1 VLLHHAAWKG
11 VQYSTDPLSWFHVG
25 SAGIDL
31 FFIISGFIMCFAT
44 ENKHQQKGS
53 FRKFIKNRVLRIIP
67 LYLILTTVALIVYI
81 IYPEKVNSTGGKT
94 SIIDSYFLIPTESY
108 YASKAVEGL
117 SKSTPKIALLLSEVA
132 LEFHVRDTQF
142 IRDRLI
148 PIALSMADKRELDEH
163 SKELFEKAART
174 INKIQSKTLDSISEA
189 FKIAKNE
196 HVVKEFPMVVDV

>member
-1 VLLHHAAWKG
+1 M
-11 VQYSTDPLSWFHVG
+11 VG
-25 SAGIDL
+25 GIR
-31 FFIISGFIMCFAT
+31 FEEVVREVPPEVVS
-44 ENKHQQKGS
+44 
-53 FRKFIKNRVLRIIP
+53 RIIEEEK
-67 LYLILTTVALIVYI
+67 I
-81 IYPEKVNSTGGKT
+81 IGM
-94 SIIDSYFLIPTESY
+94 FPTESY